1 MNNNIS
7 KCWPAVALLLLLPVA
22 DSALADED
30 DVFSLVTSANW
41 QYVDNVFYLPD
52 DVEPTSFGPN
62 APRGDHSTVLSAG
75 IVGEKR
81 LGRQV
86 LTANTTF
93 NRTRYN
99 DLSLL
104 DNDGY
109 NLAAGWRWAVGND
122 FSGNLSYSKRR
133 YLLGFGDFR
142 LVNLA
147 KNLVDAETFRFD
159 GSYRLDA
166 YWALF
171 GSLNRETQRNDAT
184 VRRPNDYD
192 IDRIEAGARY
202 TTRGGTAFELLARES
217 RGDFPNRTATV
228 LRDNAYKQKDAEFR
242 VRWQPVG
249 HSKVSASVGLSKRE
263 HERAPTRDYDDLY
276 GKFSWEWQPNGHLGL
291 TLDVQRQISALD
303 ENFTTY
309 FQTETY
315 SLTPVWYATGKLRVD
330 GLLQYRSR
338 DGQGRGNIDFI
349 DPVVLALLGD
359 QAAQRTEDIY
369 TYSVGATWAIQRNLN
384 ASAQWRHDRRDSNV
398 NFYQY
403 RTNSLSMSLQYL
415 F

>member
-7 KCWPAVALLLLLPVA
+7 KCLASVLLCASVVPGTA
-22 DSALADED
+22 SADED
-30 DVFSLVTSANW
+30 DVFSLTTSANW

-52 DVEPTSFGPN
+52 GNEPTSFGPN
-62 APRGDHSTVLSAG
+62 TPRGDHSTTLSAG

-99 DLSLL
+99 DISLL

-109 NLAAGWRWAVGND
+109 NLAAGWRWAVGSD
-122 FSGNLSYSKRR
+122 LSGNLNYTKRR

-142 LVNLA
+142 LVEPT
-147 KNLVDAETFRFD
+147 KNLVDAESWRFD
-159 GSYRLDA
+159 GAYKLDA

-171 GSLNRETQRNDAT
+171 GSLNRDTQRNDAA

-202 TTRGGTAFELLARES
+202 TTRGGTAFELLGRES

-228 LRDNAYKQKDAEFR
+228 FRDSAYKQKDAEFR

-249 HSKVSASVGLSKRE
+249 HSKLSASVGVSKRE
-263 HERAPTRDYDDLY
+263 HERATTRDYDDLY
-276 GKFSWEWQPNGHLGL
+276 GKFSWEWRPTGHLGL
-291 TLDVQRQISALD
+291 TFDAQRQISGLD
-303 ENFTTY
+303 DNFTTY
-309 FQTETY
+309 FETETF
-315 SLTPVWYATGKLRVD
+315 SLTPVWYVTGKLRVD
-330 GLLQYRSR
+330 GLVQYRSR
-338 DGQGRGNIDFI
+338 DGQGRGNVDFI
-349 DPVVLALLGD
+349 DPVLLALLGD
-359 QAAQRTEDIY
+359 RAAQRTEDLY
-369 TYSVGATWAIQRNLN
+369 TYSVGATWSIQRNLS
-384 ASAQWRHDRRDSNV
+384 ASAQWRHDRRDSNI

-403 RTNSLSMSLQYL
+403 RTDSLSMSLQYL